1 MAINA
6 TASDLQRLLDLQ
18 TEDTA
23 IKRLTERKS
32 SLPEAQQLQT
42 LNEQIA
48 ELTSDIE
55 IATRQNTDVGRDQDK
70 LEGEIEIAEAKIAK
84 EEQRMFSG
92 SVANPKE
99 LSALQAEVE
108 MLKRKKGE
116 LEDQLLEVMVA
127 KENAAATLERLEG
140 ERSRASSEA
149 ERLTNE
155 VAMLVND
162 IEAQLADHEA
172 RRGEIARDIPDDVLK
187 LYEQIRGS
195 KGGIGAAALEG
206 GTCQGCHTKLPNKE
220 VERLKAEGGLQRC
233 ENCRRILVVVS

>member
-18 TEDTA
+18 TEDSA
-23 IKRLTERKS
+23 IKRLAERKS
-32 SLPEAQQLQT
+32 SLPEARQLQA

-55 IATRQNTDVGRDQDK
+55 IATRQNTEVGRDQDK
-70 LEGEIEIAEAKIAK
+70 LEGEIEIADAKIAK

-92 SVANPKE
+92 NVANPKE

-108 MLKRKKGE
+108 MLRRKKGE

-127 KENAAATLERLEG
+127 KENAAATLQRLED
-140 ERSRASSEA
+140 ERSRASSDA
-149 ERLTNE
+149 DRLTNE
-155 VAMLVND
+155 VAMLMND

-172 RRGEIARDIPDDVLK
+172 RRAEIARDIADDVLK
-187 LYEQIRGS
+187 LYEQIRAS
-195 KGGIGAAALEG
+195 KGGVGAAALEG

-233 ENCRRILVVVS
+233 ENCRRILVVS

>member
-6 TASDLQRLLDLQ
+6 TATDLQRLLDLQ
-18 TEDTA
+18 TEDSA

-42 LNEQIA
+42 LNEQVA

-55 IATRQNTDVGRDQDK
+55 IATRQNSEVGRDQDK
-70 LEGEIEIAEAKIAK
+70 LEGEIEIADSKIAK

-127 KENAAATLERLEG
+127 KESAAATLERLEG
-140 ERSRASSEA
+140 ERSRAAAES
-149 ERLTNE
+149 ERLTKE

-162 IEAQLADHEA
+162 IEAQLADHEG
-172 RRGEIARDIPDDVLK
+172 RRAEIAREIPDDILK
-187 LYEQIRGS
+187 LYEQVRAT
-195 KGGIGAAALEG
+195 KGGIGAAALEA

-233 ENCRRILVVVS
+233 ENCRRILVVS

>member
-1 MAINA
+1 MPINA
-6 TASDLQRLLDLQ
+6 TATDLPRLLDLQ
-18 TEDTA
+18 TEDST
-23 IKRLTERKS
+23 IKRLHERKS
-32 SLPEAQQLQT
+32 SLPEAEQLQS

-55 IATRQNTDVGRDQDK
+55 IATRQNAEVGRDQDK
-70 LEGEIEIAEAKIAK
+70 LEGEIEIAESKITR

-92 SVANPKE
+92 NVANPKE

-127 KENAAATLERLEG
+127 KESAAATLERLEG
-140 ERSRASSEA
+140 ERARATTDS
-149 ERLTNE
+149 ERLTKQ
-155 VAMLVND
+155 VAMLEND
-162 IEAQLADHEA
+162 IQAQLAEHEG
-172 RRGEIARDIPDDVLK
+172 RRTEISRDIPDDILK
-187 LYEQIRGS
+187 LYEQIRAT
-195 KGGIGAAALEG
+195 KGGIGAAALEA

-233 ENCRRILVVVS
+233 ENCRRILIVS